1 MDLEDDFSIVNLG
14 VPVRWQRSAA
24 FLEPNLLNSK
34 ALKAVKL
41 RSTSLQ
47 GSFFEDGFQA
57 SANQRVRN
65 DEALE
70 REERLQ
76 NEADNGSLEKEESKI
91 PDPTP
96 DERDDVDSYKS
107 TEEKLLRHL
116 HDDEEKVVQMVIA
129 QKAAAK
135 EEAHAQAERAEHEH
149 VPKPA
154 QLVHHRNQQ
163 LPMDELRCR
172 KRTSPLSCQ
181 DLQAQCAWS
190 GDEDHGICHHSEPET
205 WPEGWDFLFGMG
217 EVILLETAVISTAI
231 LTRLGGR
238 DLLRNL
244 VERPSYSLRAS
255 MWFYPTSAMYFLTGW
270 YYYTRTQGWDS
281 FSTFYFLIQ
290 IVSTVGASDM
300 NPVHPMPKLFTIFH
314 VLIGLVLIGGAVGD
328 ELDRILETRIARMS
342 DAVSRGADFQDLL
355 PILWRVAAETRE
367 AAGSRETFQSL
378 LSKLEDVIPQQP
390 RELSMTAEE
399 LRWLRDFRGGE
410 VVLAELTGTGAL
422 IPWPERGGRLWLG
435 TGRRFKALHPLL
447 QYVLKNPNG
456 SMPSYDT
463 DTIID
468 LLEDDAVLD
477 RYYSDLILRSAMD
490 ISAVIISGT
499 VFFGIADNWLRGRAA
514 FSMFDGLYFSVAG
527 ASSVGMFGNVIA
539 ITPIEKVACMGLFC
553 YGCYSFNRFMM
564 FSSEVFAYKI
574 ENSQNILA
582 VLPPGFGQKLQRFRK
597 GSSGVADA
605 IRAPAR
611 TTEDDEDDLPTPR
624 SSQSPA
630 SRAPR
635 RSTQSRGSGIPIA
648 PAAPPDL
655 GDEQMAVDL

>member
-1 MDLEDDFSIVNLG
+1 MVQTVRLEDVATCHSSWSRRPEVDLEENFSIHLG
-14 VPVRWQRSAA
+14 LPVGLRYQRSAG
-24 FLEPNLLNSK
+24 FLEPNLLNSLPAIK
-34 ALKAVKL
+34 AIKLKTTFLKA
-41 RSTSLQ
+41 

-65 DEALE
+65 DEAVE
-70 REERLQ
+70 RSEDGGFHGGGRSVEE
-76 NEADNGSLEKEESKI
+76 ESESKI
-91 PDPTP
+91 PDPVP

-135 EEAHAQAERAEHEH
+135 EEAHAQVERAEHAEH
-149 VPKPA
+149 EHAPKP
-154 QLVHHRNQQ
+154 QLVLRRNQELH

-190 GDEDHGICHHSEPET
+190 GDEDHGICHHSEPER

-328 ELDRILETRIARMS
+328 ELDRILETRICRMS

-378 LSKLEDVIPQQP
+378 LQKLEDVIPQQP

-447 QYVLKNPNG
+447 EYVLKNPNG
-456 SMPSYDT
+456 NMPSYDT
-463 DTIID
+463 DR
-468 LLEDDAVLD
+468 LEG
-477 RYYSDLILRSAMD
+477 LI
-490 ISAVIISGT
+490 V
-499 VFFGIADNWLRGRAA
+499 GICWW
-514 FSMFDGLYFSVAG
+514 
-527 ASSVGMFGNVIA
+527 
-539 ITPIEKVACMGLFC
+539 
-553 YGCYSFNRFMM
+553 
-564 FSSEVFAYKI
+564 
-574 ENSQNILA
+574 
-582 VLPPGFGQKLQRFRK
+582 
-597 GSSGVADA
+597 
-605 IRAPAR
+605 
-611 TTEDDEDDLPTPR
+611 
-624 SSQSPA
+624 
-630 SRAPR
+630 
-635 RSTQSRGSGIPIA
+635 
-648 PAAPPDL
+648 
-655 GDEQMAVDL
+655 